1 MNNRRNYYRILQ
13 VQPDAPPEIIRASY
27 RTLMRELKQH
37 PDLGGELWNAMMLNE
52 AYTILSDNNR
62 RDEYDRELYET
73 YLIKTISTK
82 SRSGKHPLPV
92 KCPSCQRPLAR
103 EAKPGNRCPACIR
116 SGMSDHVVKTSCKYH
131 RRSVARMRKTGEIEF
146 RSSWSQKSKDAKMLD
161 ISPGGIRF
169 VCREKLRPDAT
180 ISICNSMVRGEA
192 QVVSTHKREEN
203 EGKLMYIIGAQF
215 LNVAFSETKGSFIS
229 TFV

>member
-27 RTLMRELKQH
+27 RTLMKELKQH

-52 AYTILSDNNR
+52 AYAILSDNDR
-62 RDEYDRELYET
+62 RAEYDRQLYERFAKK
-73 YLIKTISTK
+73 IVSKK
-82 SRSGKHPLPV
+82 NRSRNHPFCV

-103 EAKPGNRCPACIR
+103 EAKPGDRCPACK
-116 SGMSDHVVKTSCKYH
+116 DH
-131 RRSVARMRKTGEIEF
+131 RRSVARIRKTGKLEF
-146 RSSWSQKSKDAKMLD
+146 RSSRSQNIKEAEMLD

-169 VCREKLRPDAT
+169 VCREKIRTAST
-180 ISICNSMVRGEA
+180 ISISSSMVRGEA
-192 QVVSTHKREEN
+192 QVVSMLKREEDK
-203 EGKLMYIIGAQF
+203 GGPLYVIGAHF
-215 LNVAFSETKGSFIS
+215 VDVAFSATKGSFIS